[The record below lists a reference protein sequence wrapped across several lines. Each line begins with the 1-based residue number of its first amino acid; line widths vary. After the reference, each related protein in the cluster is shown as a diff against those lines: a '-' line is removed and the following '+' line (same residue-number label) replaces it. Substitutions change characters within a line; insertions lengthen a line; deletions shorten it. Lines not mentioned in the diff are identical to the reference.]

1 MKKILTELLKT
12 KKNFVFVGE
21 AGSGKSEIA
30 INFAINLAKLSD
42 KPVHFFDV
50 DQTKPLFR
58 SRDVKEKLQ
67 AENVHFH
74 YEEQFFDAPTIVGG
88 VREHLAD
95 ENVIAVIDV
104 GGDHLGARLI
114 GGFAALLNREYTQN
128 FFVINSYRPWSKD
141 LVTIDGTMARVL
153 GMAHID
159 LANVSIMSN
168 PNVGLTTTAEEAVS
182 GNQKVRELIDEYL
195 SVDYMCAKE
204 DICPEIQDQI
214 DIPLLPIKLYL
225 TYEWNESLS
234 TNPLHHE

>member
-1 MKKILTELLKT
+1 MKQILTELLKN

-67 AENVHFH
+67 EENVTFH

-95 ENVIAVIDV
+95 ENAIVILDV

-114 GGFAALLNREYTQN
+114 GGFAPFLNRENTQN
-128 FFVINSYRPWSKD
+128 FFVINAYRPWSKD
-141 LVTIDGTMARVL
+141 LVAIDGTMARVL

-168 PNVGLTTTAEEAVS
+168 PNVGLTTTAEEVVS
-182 GNQKVRELIDEYL
+182 GHEKVKGMIDEYL
-195 SVDYMCAKE
+195 TVDYLCARE
-204 DICPEIQDQI
+204 DICPEIEDKTET
-214 DIPLLPIKLYL
+214 PLLPIKLYL
-225 TYEWNESLS
+225 TYEWNA
-234 TNPLHHE
+234 

>member
-1 MKKILTELLKT
+1 MKQILTELLKN

-30 INFAINLAKLSD
+30 INFAIQLARLSD

-50 DQTKPLFR
+50 YQTKPLFR

-67 AENVHFH
+67 EENVTFH

-88 VREHLAD
+88 VREHLMD
-95 ENVIAVIDV
+95 ENVIVVIDV

-114 GGFAALLNREYTQN
+114 GGFAPLLNREFTQN

-141 LVTIDGTMARVL
+141 LVAIDGTMARVL
-153 GMAHID
+153 GMAHIE

-168 PNVGLTTTAEEAVS
+168 PNVGLTTTAEEAIR
-182 GNQKVRELIDEYL
+182 GNDKVKALIDEYL
-195 SVDYMCAKE
+195 SIDYMCARE
-204 DICPEIQDQI
+204 EICP
-214 DIPLLPIKLYL
+214 DIEDKVEVPLLPIKLYL
-225 TYEWNESLS
+225 TYEWNE
-234 TNPLHHE
+234 

>member
-1 MKKILTELLKT
+1 MGDLMKQILTKLLKT

-30 INFAINLAKLSD
+30 INFAIHLAKLSD

-58 SRDVKEKLQ
+58 SRDAKEKLRE
-67 AENVHFH
+67 ENIHFH

-95 ENVIAVIDV
+95 ENVIVVMDV

-114 GGFAALLNREYTQN
+114 GGFAPFLNREYTQN
-128 FFVINSYRPWSKD
+128 FFVINAYRPWSRD

-182 GNQKVRELIDEYL
+182 GHEKVKALIDEYL
-195 SVDYMCAKE
+195 SVDYMIARE
-204 DICPEIQDQI
+204 DICPDIQNKI
-214 DIPLLPIKLYL
+214 EIPLLPIKLYL
-225 TYEWNESLS
+225 TYEWNA
-234 TNPLHHE
+234 

>member
-1 MKKILTELLKT
+1 MKQILTELLKI

-30 INFAINLAKLSD
+30 INFAVNLAKLSD

-67 AENVHFH
+67 AENVQFH

-88 VREHLAD
+88 VREHLMD
-95 ENVIAVIDV
+95 ENVIVVIDV

-114 GGFAALLNREYTQN
+114 GGFAPILNREFTQN

-141 LVTIDGTMARVL
+141 LVAIDGTMARVL
-153 GMAHID
+153 GMAHIE
-159 LANVSIMSN
+159 LSNVSIMSN
-168 PNVGLTTTAEEAVS
+168 PNVGFTTTAEEAVS
-182 GNQKVRELIDEYL
+182 GNEKVSSLIDEYF
-195 SVDYMCAKE
+195 SVDYMCARE
-204 DICPEIQDQI
+204 EICPQI
-214 DIPLLPIKLYL
+214 KDKVQIPLLPIKLYL
-225 TYEWNESLS
+225 TYEWSE
-234 TNPLHHE
+234 

>member
-1 MKKILTELLKT
+1 MKKVLKELLNK

-21 AGSGKSEIA
+21 AGCGKSEIA
-30 INFAINLAKLSD
+30 INFAINLAKISD

-58 SRDVKEKLQ
+58 SRDVKEKLA
-67 AENVHFH
+67 AENVNFH

-88 VREHLAD
+88 VREHLANED
-95 ENVIAVIDV
+95 VIVVIDV

-114 GGFAALLNREYTQN
+114 GGFADLLNREYTQN

-153 GMAHID
+153 GMAHIEPV
-159 LANVSIMSN
+159 NISIMSN
-168 PNVGLTTTAEEAVS
+168 PNVGVTTTAEEALD
-182 GNQKVRELIDEYL
+182 GGRKTKDLIDEYF
-195 SVDYMCAKE
+195 SVDYMCARE
-204 DICPEIQDQI
+204 EICPDIQDKV

-225 TYEWNESLS
+225 TYEWNL
-234 TNPLHHE
+234 

>member
-1 MKKILTELLKT
+1 MKQILTELLKT

-30 INFAINLAKLSD
+30 INFAVNLAKLSD

-67 AENVHFH
+67 AENVQFH

-88 VREHLAD
+88 VREHLMD
-95 ENVIAVIDV
+95 ENVIVVIDV

-114 GGFAALLNREYTQN
+114 GGFAPILNREFTQN

-141 LVTIDGTMARVL
+141 LVAIDGTMARVL
-153 GMAHID
+153 GMAHIE
-159 LANVSIMSN
+159 LSNVSIMSN
-168 PNVGLTTTAEEAVS
+168 PNVGFTTTAEEAVS
-182 GNQKVRELIDEYL
+182 GNEKVSSLIDEYF
-195 SVDYMCAKE
+195 SVDYMCARE
-204 DICPEIQDQI
+204 GICPQI
-214 DIPLLPIKLYL
+214 KDKVQIPLLPIKLYL
-225 TYEWNESLS
+225 TYEWSE
-234 TNPLHHE
+234 

>member
-1 MKKILTELLKT
+1 MKQILTELLKN

-30 INFAINLAKLSD
+30 INFAIQLARLSD

-67 AENVHFH
+67 EENVTFH

-88 VREHLAD
+88 VREHLMD
-95 ENVIAVIDV
+95 ENVIVVIDV

-114 GGFAALLNREYTQN
+114 GGFAPLLNREFTQN

-141 LVTIDGTMARVL
+141 LVAIDGTMARVL
-153 GMAHID
+153 GMAHIE

-168 PNVGLTTTAEEAVS
+168 PNVGLTTTAEEAIR
-182 GNQKVRELIDEYL
+182 GNDKVKALIDEYL
-195 SVDYMCAKE
+195 SIDYMRARE
-204 DICPEIQDQI
+204 EICP
-214 DIPLLPIKLYL
+214 DIEDKVEVPLLPIKLYL
-225 TYEWNESLS
+225 TYEWNE
-234 TNPLHHE
+234 

>member
-1 MKKILTELLKT
+1 MKQILTELLKN

-30 INFAINLAKLSD
+30 INFAIQLARLSD

-67 AENVHFH
+67 EENVTFH

-88 VREHLAD
+88 VREHLMD
-95 ENVIAVIDV
+95 ENVIVVIDV

-114 GGFAALLNREYTQN
+114 GGFAPLLNREFTQN
-128 FFVINSYRPWSKD
+128 FFVINSYRPW
-141 LVTIDGTMARVL
+141 
-153 GMAHID
+153 AHIE

-168 PNVGLTTTAEEAVS
+168 PNVGLTTTAEEAIR
-182 GNQKVRELIDEYL
+182 GNDKVKALIDEYL
-195 SVDYMCAKE
+195 SIDYMCARE
-204 DICPEIQDQI
+204 EICP
-214 DIPLLPIKLYL
+214 DIEDKVEVPLLPIKLYL
-225 TYEWNESLS
+225 TYEWNE
-234 TNPLHHE
+234 